1 MLYCSHL
8 TLGIEACF
16 VCEKDSVGGDP
27 SREPDMLCCRY
38 CPSVRVD
45 SLSGPELL
53 KHMAAHILH
62 DVWLRDVDNICGL
75 CLSSTG
81 DCCIYLVKKGKTI
94 TISKEKSRCPNFRQV
109 KLKAA
114 STHTTNSPSSNHPMT
129 CPLCPS
135 NSPAIWKYNLR
146 QHIQT
151 VHPTANVNLYQQN
164 FQISDAERVLLKAVL
179 LAKPRILKKRRWQQD
194 GMLISELHSTRM
206 VLR

>member
-1 MLYCSHL
+1 
-8 TLGIEACF
+8 
-16 VCEKDSVGGDP
+16 
-27 SREPDMLCCRY
+27 
-38 CPSVRVD
+38 
-45 SLSGPELL
+45 
-53 KHMAAHILH
+53 
-62 DVWLRDVDNICGL
+62 
-75 CLSSTG
+75 
-81 DCCIYLVKKGKTI
+81 
-94 TISKEKSRCPNFRQV
+94 
-109 KLKAA
+109 
-114 STHTTNSPSSNHPMT
+114 MT